1 MLDFTNLI
9 AQRNELTKAIK
20 SNKPE
25 VLEQF
30 LKSTTYINLN
40 YIDAEGESPLHRGC
54 LQGNLE
60 IIKLLVEYGANQSIK
75 NKLGWFP
82 IHIASFYGHID
93 VLMYLI
99 DQNNFKHQ
107 ASLYVEDQ
115 KDKNETI
122 EYESDS
128 NDSIDK
134 SKFETEIF
142 TFD

>member
-9 AQRNELTKAIK
+9 AMRNELTDAIR
-20 SNKPE
+20 SNRPE
-25 VLEQF
+25 ILEKF
-30 LKSTTYINLN
+30 LKSMSYINLN
-40 YIDAEGESPLHRGC
+40 FVDTEGETPLHRGC

-82 IHIASFYGHID
+82 IHIASYYGHID

-107 ASLYVEDQ
+107 ASLYVQDK
-115 KDKNETI
+115 KDENKSI
-122 EYESDS
+122 SYESDS
-128 NDSIDK
+128 NDSLDK
-134 SKFETEIF
+134 SKSETEIF
-142 TFD
+142 KFD